1 MLVAPQSPRD
11 PPTTASKNDD
21 VGGGGSLS
29 LSAKG
34 GADGSERASISETR
48 GASAAADA
56 RFRTGKNGFLMY
68 AFAYPSR
75 RWSTSSFFAFAG
87 AARGAGLSGASPF
100 ADFAKLAFLAA
111 VSTTAARRPVAGF
124 DDAGCGSRMSEGNRG
139 APPRFAEADAPTFP
153 PTFRFI
159 APSVPSSFLIFSS
172 TRLVS
177 SLFSSSAAARASNA
191 TLRLSWSPSAACRTS
206 LAKRTFIADHSSH
219 FHASFP
225 SRSMTARRSPRVM
238 RSTCATLCSASVASS
253 DEDVWGGGTRRG
265 EAVSGIRGDGTRRG
279 WRDENENENS
289 PG

>member
-1 MLVAPQSPRD
+1 
-11 PPTTASKNDD
+11 
-21 VGGGGSLS
+21 
-29 LSAKG
+29 
-34 GADGSERASISETR
+34 
-48 GASAAADA
+48 
-56 RFRTGKNGFLMY
+56 MY

-75 RWSTSSFFAFAG
+75 RWSTSSFFAFAESASG
-87 AARGAGLSGASPF
+87 VPRDGGGAGLSGASPF

-111 VSTTAARRPVAGF
+111 VSATAARRPVAGF

-265 EAVSGIRGDGTRRG
+265 GGCQRDPRG
-279 WRDENENENS
+279 RDPARMAGRKRKRKLARLTFGGARKAAS
-289 PG
+289 VGVP